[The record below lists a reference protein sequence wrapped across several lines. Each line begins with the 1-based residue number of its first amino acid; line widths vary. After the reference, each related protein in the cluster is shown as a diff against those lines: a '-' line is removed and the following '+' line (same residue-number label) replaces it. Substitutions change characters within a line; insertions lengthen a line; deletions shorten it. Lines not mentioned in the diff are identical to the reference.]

1 MLYEGAYN
9 ILSRWHGDQ
18 TTRNMETLEALAE
31 HDYEDANEVEI
42 AQTGTPSVPLAE
54 TLDRK
59 KPSLCRIEH
68 EHFGGCG

>member
-31 HDYEDANEVEI
+31 YDYEDANEVEI
-42 AQTGTPSVPLAE
+42 AQTGHPVGSV
-54 TLDRK
+54 
-59 KPSLCRIEH
+59 
-68 EHFGGCG
+68 GGNA